1 MENGSAFI
9 IVLRPREHADREQ
22 DLDGEPSLKRREPAM
37 PRRSTHRRDTPC
49 DQGAAF
55 AELPSKRSE
64 DGEAGAQA
72 HRACLCAS
80 APEMRGCH
88 AIEMSL
94 DEAGRSTMM
103 KTSRFIFVPFALGL
117 FGTASIALAQA
128 PVELKFSR
136 VVDLTLPIETNM
148 AGIPGF
154 KIYADNPSQ
163 VAIIAAMTEGQKE
176 MLRSE
181 GMTLSNNVE
190 INGRS
195 MISVLSIMTHNGTH
209 IDAPR
214 HMMEKGFP
222 VDQLPLAQVAK
233 EGVLISLP
241 NKGPNSSISVKDI
254 LDTGVALGPDRIP
267 VIHTGWTD
275 KMWGKPEFWSQMP
288 YLEPGVG
295 ELMAS
300 KGVPALGMDVF
311 PEKPLWRGIKVEPGE
326 VWQGNHLAL
335 MRKGIPLIQFMTNLS
350 QIGPN
355 KFVLI
360 ALPLKMKGADG
371 SPARVI
377 ALVE

>member
-1 MENGSAFI
+1 
-9 IVLRPREHADREQ
+9 
-22 DLDGEPSLKRREPAM
+22 
-37 PRRSTHRRDTPC
+37 
-49 DQGAAF
+49 
-55 AELPSKRSE
+55 
-64 DGEAGAQA
+64 
-72 HRACLCAS
+72 
-80 APEMRGCH
+80 
-88 AIEMSL
+88 
-94 DEAGRSTMM
+94 M
-103 KTSRFIFVPFALGL
+103 KARTFVVMALAL
-117 FGTASIALAQA
+117 GTASVAFAQQGV
-128 PVELKFSR
+128 PLKFSR

-163 VAIIAAMTEGQKE
+163 VAIIAAMTEAQKE
-176 MLRSE
+176 MLRAE
-181 GMTLSNNVE
+181 GMTLSNPVE

-195 MISVLSIMTHNGTH
+195 MISILHIMTHNGTH

-222 VDQLPLAQVAK
+222 VDQLPMAQVAK
-233 EGVLISLP
+233 EGVLINLQH
-241 NKGPNSSISVKDI
+241 KGPNSSISVKDI

-275 KMWGKPEFWSQMP
+275 KTWGKPEFWTQMP

-295 ELMAS
+295 ALMAS
-300 KGVPALGMDVF
+300 KGVPALAMDVF
-311 PEKPLWRGIKVEPGE
+311 PERPLWRGVKIEPGE

-335 MRKGIPLIQFMTNLS
+335 MEKGIPLIQFVTNLS
-350 QIGPN
+350 QIGAN
-355 KFVLI
+355 KFTLI